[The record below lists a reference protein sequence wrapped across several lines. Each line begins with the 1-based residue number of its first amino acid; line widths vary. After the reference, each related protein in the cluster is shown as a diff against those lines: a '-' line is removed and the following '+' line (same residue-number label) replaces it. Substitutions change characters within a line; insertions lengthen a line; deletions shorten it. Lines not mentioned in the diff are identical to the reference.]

1 MGGLDVEGRCAAW
14 CVISGIEQKE
24 KNKGN
29 DENAKFAHGCCMKVE
44 NELQTNCSTILE
56 LRNDGS
62 VAKTDDD
69 ARIFYHAMMAD
80 SYRYTVEFEI
90 DGAKKGAAEN
100 ARKAYERAS
109 AAAEIGLAATQPSCL
124 GLALNLIKQPLDK
137 ASGKWYAVAP
147 EWSPVSRVREMQ
159 KRDKGHHRTTEKN
172 TRRPPLPRVGGL

>member
-1 MGGLDVEGRCAAW
+1 
-14 CVISGIEQKE
+14 
-24 KNKGN
+24 
-29 DENAKFAHGCCMKVE
+29 
-44 NELQTNCSTILE
+44 
-56 LRNDGS
+56 
-62 VAKTDDD
+62 
-69 ARIFYHAMMAD
+69 MMAD

-159 KRDKGHHRTTEKN
+159 KRDKGHHRTTKKN
-172 TRRPPLPRVGGL
+172 TRRPPLPRVGGLRSHEKRPPEIHLAPMEVEGGRRPEGGGRVL